1 MDILLSHGYFLRDD
15 AVEQEVMKPYPPLG
29 LLYLS
34 SYLKRSGFSV
44 EVFDSTFSSVA
55 AFEARVKKTRPPV
68 VGLSANLMTRLRV
81 VEMIRFCHALGS
93 WVVVGGAEPANYAQ
107 QYLAQG
113 ADVVV
118 QGEGEATLQELLR
131 HRLEGRPENL
141 VEIEGILFR
150 DEAGGIVRTP
160 SRSMIRELDRLPFP
174 DREAIDQKR
183 YVDVWRSH
191 HGRGS
196 VSIITSRGCPY
207 TCSWCSHGVYG
218 FSYRSRS
225 PQNVVDEVELLIRT
239 YQPDMLWYADDV
251 FTMNRKWLFSF
262 SHELQKRNLRIPFET
277 ISREDRLDAE
287 MIRELAAMGC
297 FRLWIGAES
306 GSQRVLDAMQRR
318 TSASRVVEMV
328 RLLQD
333 NGIEAGLFIMLGY
346 AGEKREDVE
355 ATLGFLKNASP
366 DRFLTTVAYP
376 IKGTAFFD
384 ELGDRI
390 IKNRSWETGTDRDLG
405 VEGRYPDRFYNH
417 AGRWIHHQMK
427 LHRELQSERPDYL
440 KVIRAFTGARLGRLG
455 MLAPWNQ
462 LRH

>member
-1 MDILLSHGYFLRDD
+1 M
-15 AVEQEVMKPYPPLG
+15 
-29 LLYLS
+29 
-34 SYLKRSGFSV
+34 
-44 EVFDSTFSSVA
+44 
-55 AFEARVKKTRPPV
+55 
-68 VGLSANLMTRLRV
+68 
-81 VEMIRFCHALGS
+81 
-93 WVVVGGAEPANYAQ
+93 
-107 QYLAQG
+107 
-113 ADVVV
+113 VV
-118 QGEGEATLQELLR
+118 QGEGEETLEELLR
-131 HRLEGRPENL
+131 HRLEGRPESL

-150 DEAGGIVRTP
+150 DQAGGIVRTP

-306 GSQRVLDAMQRR
+306 GS
-318 TSASRVVEMV
+318 
-328 RLLQD
+328 
-333 NGIEAGLFIMLGY
+333 
-346 AGEKREDVE
+346 
-355 ATLGFLKNASP
+355 
-366 DRFLTTVAYP
+366 
-376 IKGTAFFD
+376 
-384 ELGDRI
+384 
-390 IKNRSWETGTDRDLG
+390 
-405 VEGRYPDRFYNH
+405 
-417 AGRWIHHQMK
+417 
-427 LHRELQSERPDYL
+427 
-440 KVIRAFTGARLGRLG
+440 
-455 MLAPWNQ
+455 
-462 LRH
+462 